1 MNATA
6 APLFYCRRFPNH
18 PMRQFFFVVFL
29 CSFALTL
36 HAQSLLVISTDQKSD
51 TSTETK
57 FHYLFEN
64 EKFTTPRIELE
75 FNGDGKG
82 EFRFKKKESEEIA
95 NKLEVTNTVLGQI
108 SALLAEL
115 NYLDSSETYQH
126 KKDFSHL
133 GTVTIEIA
141 QGGKHRKVQFNYTD
155 NPAMNKLAN
164 IFRNL
169 ATQETRVFEIETV
182 RQSDPI
188 STPAQLRFL
197 DNELRSKSIADPER
211 FVALLQD
218 IKLDE
223 GVPLIAR
230 NHAERLLKDI
240 KKPK

>member
-1 MNATA
+1 
-6 APLFYCRRFPNH
+6 
-18 PMRQFFFVVFL
+18 MRVL
-29 CSFALTL
+29 LFALFISSFLITVS
-36 HAQSLLVISTDQKSD
+36 AQTQLIVTHDKKSDASTD
-51 TSTETK
+51 TK

-75 FNGDGKG
+75 FGGDGKG

-95 NKLEVTNTVLGQI
+95 NKLAVTTMVLGQI

-115 NYLDSSETYQH
+115 NYLESHENYQH

-133 GTVTIEIA
+133 GTVTIDIA
-141 QGGKHRKVQFNYTD
+141 HSGKHRKVQFNYTD

-164 IFRNL
+164 LFRNI
-169 ATQETRVFEIETV
+169 ATQETRVFEIETI

-197 DNELRSKSIADPER
+197 DSELRSKNIADPER

-230 NHAERLLKDI
+230 NHADRLLKDI

>member
-1 MNATA
+1 MPTPA
-6 APLFYCRRFPNH
+6 
-18 PMRQFFFVVFL
+18 QIVVTNNDKAEL
-29 CSFALTL
+29 SAG
-36 HAQSLLVISTDQKSD
+36 
-51 TSTETK
+51 TK

-64 EKFTTPRIELE
+64 EKFTTPRIELL
-75 FNGDGKG
+75 FDANGKG
-82 EFRFKKKESEEIA
+82 EFRFKKKDSDEIV
-95 NKLEVTNTVLGQI
+95 NNLQVTTTVLGQI
-108 SALLAEL
+108 SALMAEL
-115 NYLDSSETYQH
+115 NFLDSAENYQH

-133 GTVTIEIA
+133 GTVTIAITQNE
-141 QGGKHRKVQFNYTD
+141 KHRKVQFNYTD

-164 IFRNL
+164 IFRNI

-197 DNELRSKSIADPER
+197 DSELRSKSIADPER

-218 IKLDE
+218 IKMDE

>member
-1 MNATA
+1 MRH
-6 APLFYCRRFPNH
+6 LFFA
-18 PMRQFFFVVFL
+18 L
-29 CSFALTL
+29 LISSLALTL
-36 HAQSLLVISTDQKSD
+36 HAQTQLIVSSDKKSDASTD
-51 TSTETK
+51 TK

-75 FNGDGKG
+75 FDANGKG
-82 EFRFKKKESEEIA
+82 EFRFKKKESEEIS
-95 NKLEVTNTVLGQI
+95 NKLEVTTMVLGQI

-115 NYLDSSETYQH
+115 NYLDSSESYQH

-155 NPAMNKLAN
+155 NPAMSKLAN
-164 IFRNL
+164 IFRNI
-169 ATQETRVFEIETV
+169 ATQETRVFEIETI

-188 STPAQLRFL
+188 STPAQLRYL
-197 DNELRSKSIADPER
+197 DSELRSKNIADPER

-240 KKPK
+240 RKPK

>member
-1 MNATA
+1 MRLLIVI
-6 APLFYCRRFPNH
+6 LFISLFTITIPVRG
-18 PMRQFFFVVFL
+18 QVVI
-29 CSFALTL
+29 AN
-36 HAQSLLVISTDQKSD
+36 QSTSEA
-51 TSTETK
+51 STETK

-75 FNGDGKG
+75 FGADGKG
-82 EFRFKKKESEEIA
+82 EFRFKKKDSEEIA
-95 NKLEVTNTVLGQI
+95 NKLQVTPIVLEQI
-108 SALLAEL
+108 NELLTEL
-115 NYLDSSETYQH
+115 NFLDSHENYQY

-133 GTVTIEIA
+133 GSITIA
-141 QGGKHRKVQFNYTD
+141 VSKGGKQRKVNFNYTD

-169 ATQETRVFEIETV
+169 ATQETRVFEIETI

-197 DNELRSKSIADPER
+197 DSELRSKSIADPER

-230 NHAERLLKDI
+230 NHAERLLKNI
-240 KKPK
+240 QKPK